1 MIRLAFSTVA
11 CPSWTLERVAAVAE
25 ELGFQGV
32 ELRSLISGV
41 AGGGGGSASAPFAS
55 DPGLT
60 SAEKARSIIDARGLE
75 VCSIAT
81 GVRFDEPV
89 FPPVI
94 GYSLGVFDRPVREL
108 KPYVSLASG
117 VGAPFVRVFG
127 FEAPEGSRRGKRLA
141 RKRTVERLRLAA
153 DACHKTGARL
163 AIENGGDYPR
173 GSDLASLIHEVNFPD
188 IAACYCVLP
197 AWEAG
202 EEFASGVAALGD
214 HLALARLVDFTD
226 DGRPTAIGSG
236 RIPCRRFVDAVN
248 ASRTAQWL
256 VLEWDAA
263 WVASDADPRAVLS
276 ASLAAVAPWLAP
288 PAPHA
293 ARRVGV

>member
-11 CPSWTLERVAAVAE
+11 CPSWTLDRVASAAE

-41 AGGGGGSASAPFAS
+41 AGGGGGTESASFAS
-55 DPGLT
+55 EPGLI
-60 SAEKARSIIDARGLE
+60 SAEKARGIVEARGLD

-89 FPPVI
+89 FPPVL
-94 GYSLGVFDRPVREL
+94 GHALGVFDRPVREL
-108 KPYVSLASG
+108 KPYISIAAG
-117 VGAPFVRVFG
+117 IGAPFVRVFG
-127 FEAPEGSRRGKRLA
+127 FEAPERTRRGKRLA

-173 GSDLASLIHEVNFPD
+173 GSDLASLIHEINFPD
-188 IAACYCVLP
+188 VAACYSVLP

-202 EEFASGVAALGD
+202 EDFASGVAALGN
-214 HLALARLVDFTD
+214 HLAMARLVDYTA
-226 DGRPTAIGSG
+226 DGMPASIGSG
-236 RIPCRRFVDAVN
+236 RVPCRRFVDAVR
-248 ASRTAQWL
+248 ASRAAQWL

-263 WVASDADPRAVLS
+263 WVQSDADPRAVLG
-276 ASLAAVAPWLAP
+276 ASLAAVSPWLVPTAGR
-288 PAPHA
+288 AMSA
-293 ARRVGV
+293 ARV